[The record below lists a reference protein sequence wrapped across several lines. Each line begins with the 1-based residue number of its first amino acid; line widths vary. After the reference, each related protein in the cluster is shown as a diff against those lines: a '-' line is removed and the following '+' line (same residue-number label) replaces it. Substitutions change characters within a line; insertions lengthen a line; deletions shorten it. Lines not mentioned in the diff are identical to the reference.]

1 LTVSKL
7 VRQSPSPELSHM
19 YRACRLVAF
28 AATLMLPRLLGAQT
42 YPTTDDPR
50 YNLKPGRYD
59 AGEAISNFRLVS
71 ASRKPAA
78 FDTARG
84 LTFANSDLT
93 FGTHYVYQGNFSG
106 FTVWD
111 ISTPEKP
118 VVAATVRCA
127 TSQGAPSV
135 YGHLLFQTAEGA
147 GNRNDCGDGGVQNA
161 KDHMAGVRIW
171 DVSNPRAPKLVRN
184 VQTCKGSHTFTM
196 IPSPTDKN
204 ILYLY
209 LSGSQAARPD
219 SEVPELHCKNGDD
232 PADPTNSLYMLDIVK
247 VPLDHPETAKVI
259 PGARIFTGLEASP
272 PCTNFCVPVDAN
284 PPAGGRGGRGAA
296 PAASNAPPPLPTGPR
311 NCHDVTSYP
320 EYHLLFGAC
329 NNSGI
334 LVDISNPEKP
344 VRITAIRDTNNFQ
357 GRHTAAFSNDAKKL
371 IVTNEWG
378 GGTSPMCQKDNM
390 MEMGGNTLFTVSDD
404 KKKLTQHAYYKL
416 PVAQSAQEN
425 CVAHNGS
432 PLPVPG
438 RDLYVQGWYQ
448 GGIAIMDFDDVDHPT
463 EIAYFDRGPI
473 DQPPLVD
480 AGPSGAPPA
489 AAPSGGRSRGTI
501 GGSWGAYYWNGYIYS
516 SEIDRGLDILEL
528 QPSATLSGNE
538 IAAAKLVTF
547 LDYKPTTQRKIVWP
561 PAFVVVRSY
570 LDQLVRNNGLSSD
583 RTSAISA
590 ALDAAEQATGL
601 ARGTALTTLATQVD
615 KDASGAR
622 DPERVKTM
630 ASEIRRLAA
639 ASMPASTPAV
649 TPAKK

>member
-1 LTVSKL
+1 
-7 VRQSPSPELSHM
+7 
-19 YRACRLVAF
+19 
-28 AATLMLPRLLGAQT
+28 
-42 YPTTDDPR
+42 
-50 YNLKPGRYD
+50 
-59 AGEAISNFRLVS
+59 VS
-71 ASRKPAA
+71 ASQKPAA

-84 LTFANSDLT
+84 LTLANSDLT

-111 ISTPEKP
+111 ISSPEKP
-118 VVAATVRCA
+118 VVASTVRCT

-147 GNRNDCGDGGVQNA
+147 GNRTDCGAQGVQDP

-171 DVSNPRAPKLVRN
+171 DVSNPREPKLVKN

-209 LSGSQAARPD
+209 LSGGQNARPET
-219 SEVPELHCKNGDD
+219 EVPELKCKNGDD

-247 VPLDHPETAKVI
+247 VPLDHPENAKVI
-259 PGARIFTGLEASP
+259 PGARIFTGLEPSP
-272 PCTNFCVPVDAN
+272 PCANFCVPVT
-284 PPAGGRGGRGAA
+284 PGA
-296 PAASNAPPPLPTGPR
+296 PVNAPTPLPTGPR
-311 NCHDVTSYP
+311 NCHDVTAYP
-320 EYHLLFGAC
+320 EMNLLFGAC

-344 VRITAIRDTNNFQ
+344 VRLTAVRDTNNFQ
-357 GRHTAAFSNDAKKL
+357 GRHTAAFSNDGKKL

-390 MEMGGNTLFTVSDD
+390 MEMGGNTLFTVSAD
-404 KKKLTQHAYYKL
+404 KKKLTQHAYFKL

-432 PLPVPG
+432 PLPIPG

-448 GGIAIMDFDDVDHPT
+448 GGVNIMDFDDVDHPK
-463 EIAYFDRGPI
+463 EIAYFDRGSI
-473 DQPPLVD
+473 DPPPPVD
-480 AGPSGAPPA
+480 AGPAGAPPA
-489 AAPSGGRSRGTI
+489 AGAQRQRGTT

-528 QPSATLSGNE
+528 QPSAELSANE

-547 LDYKPTTQRKIVWP
+547 SDYKPTTQRKVSWP

-590 ALDAAEQATGL
+590 ALDAAEQKTGL
-601 ARGTALTTLATQVD
+601 ARGAALTALATQVD
-615 KDASGAR
+615 KDVIGAT
-622 DPERVKTM
+622 DKERVKTM

-639 ASMPASTPAV
+639 VS
-649 TPAKK
+649 K